1 MEQPIAIDDSRA
13 NSIGDKMHN
22 SQVSQKILDA
32 NLLRRA
38 RRHAFESIIPQRTA
52 HIIID
57 LQNGFMEVGAPVEV
71 PTARA
76 IVPNVN
82 RISRAMRAAGGSNVF
97 LRYTHDP
104 DEPTRWAVSQEMVSG
119 SFGTSV
125 RSVFTAKSHLWQLH
139 DSLHREPSDQT
150 IDKTRFSAF
159 IPGTC
164 RLHDVLKE
172 MGVDTLVISGTLTN
186 CCCESTAR
194 DAMQMNYR
202 VIFVSDANAALSDT
216 THNATLDNMAA
227 LFADVRSTDEVVEMM
242 GKVRHVP
249 LARSQG

>member
-1 MEQPIAIDDSRA
+1 MTMDDKVHR
-13 NSIGDKMHN
+13 
-22 SQVSQKILDA
+22 SQISQRVLDV
-32 NLLRRA
+32 NLARRG
-38 RRHAFESIIPQRTA
+38 RRHAFESIMPQRTA

-82 RISRAMRAAGGSNVF
+82 RISHAMRAAGGSNIF

-104 DEPTRWAVSQEMVSG
+104 DEPMRWSVSREMLSG
-119 SFGTSV
+119 PFGASV
-125 RSVFTAKSHLWQLH
+125 RSAFTARSHFWQLH
-139 DSLHREPSDQT
+139 DSLHRDPSDQV

-164 RLHDVLKE
+164 KLHEVLKE
-172 MGVDTLVISGTLTN
+172 KELDTIVISGTLTN

-202 VIFVSDANAALSDT
+202 VIVVSDANAALSDA

-227 LFADVRSTDEVVEMM
+227 LFADVRSTDDVIEMI
-242 GKVRHVP
+242 GKGE
-249 LARSQG
+249 A